1 MFKNNMS
8 STSEIVGKSNHTKK
22 YISYILVLFTFVIAL
37 WLSSQ
42 NEGPS
47 KFPKEVTD
55 QFTFTAW
62 VNDGEDY
69 LKKNYRWIT
78 KIIANYIKEG
88 YYILEDFLL
97 DSPWLLVAALLV
109 LPCLTA
115 GGLRLGLYSMF
126 VVYFWGAVGM
136 WDESLQTL
144 ALMGLSVSLCVFF
157 GVIIGVFCSQSD
169 RFQNFMKP
177 ILDTMQVMP
186 AFVYLFPAVFFF
198 GIGGAPAILA
208 TMIYAMPPIIRLTN
222 TGIRQVPAE
231 TIESAT
237 SFGSSKLQLLFK
249 VKIPLSLP
257 SIMMGINQVIMM
269 ALALVVLACFIGAE
283 GIGGQVWLAIRNLDV
298 GWAMEGGLCILFM
311 AIMFDRFS
319 IAFSKD
325 PETLPQN
332 VQKFHLLPQGWERYQ
347 IARVVEKPL
356 SILSYILNLI
366 CTKVTNSI
374 AYVSIIIV
382 SLFNK
387 TSARDIGE
395 FITKKY
401 YLIPSLIL
409 LFLISLIDSTFYEF
423 GSFPKEWKLSLRQ
436 PIANTVDSLTVN
448 PGFIA
453 FTKGLRAFVYLNL
466 LRPLDIFLT
475 HIPWWYTM
483 GIFVAIGYFTVG
495 LRFAFIT
502 FLLLLFIGAC
512 GIWSQS
518 MITLSSVL
526 VSVALCFA
534 IGVPLGI
541 IASYNERFRNVQ
553 NVVLDAMQ
561 TLPYFCYLIPVLMF
575 FGGGIVS
582 AVLATVIYSIPPIIR
597 LTSLGLT
604 QVSGSFSEVSRSFG
618 GTLIQTL
625 RKIKFPLAV
634 PSLVI
639 GFNQTV
645 IMAFAM
651 QIVTPLIGGKGL
663 GLEVFNGLA
672 RSDTGRGLAAGIGI
686 VLLAIIIDRISLAW
700 TRKQRIALGLDKN

>member
-1 MFKNNMS
+1 MTELTETANKTNYTKNIITYS
-8 STSEIVGKSNHTKK
+8 I
-22 YISYILVLFTFVIAL
+22 VLFLFITAL
-37 WLSSQ
+37 WLSMQ
-42 NEGPS
+42 NENPS
-47 KFPKEVTD
+47 KFPKVVTD
-55 QFTFTAW
+55 EFTFTAW

-69 LKKNYRWIT
+69 LKKNYRWFT
-78 KIIANYIKEG
+78 KIIAGYIKVG
-88 YYILEDFLL
+88 YYFLEDFFL
-97 DSPWLLVAALLV
+97 DSPWILITALLF
-109 LPCLTA
+109 LPCLIA
-115 GGLRLGLYSMF
+115 GGLRLGLYSLF

-136 WDESLQTL
+136 WNESLQTV
-144 ALMGLSVSLCVFF
+144 ALMGLSVLLCVFF
-157 GVIIGVFCSQSD
+157 GTILGVLCSQSD
-169 RFQNFMKP
+169 RFENFMKP
-177 ILDTMQVMP
+177 VLDTMQVMP
-186 AFVYLFPAVFFF
+186 AFVYLFPALFFF

-222 TGIRQVPAE
+222 TGIRQVSKE
-231 TIESAT
+231 TVESAT
-237 SFGSSKLQLLFK
+237 SFGSSNLQLLFK
-249 VKIPLSLP
+249 IKIPMSLP

-319 IAFSKD
+319 MSFSKPDD
-325 PETLPQN
+325 PLPLD
-332 VQKFHLLPQGWERYQ
+332 VQKFYLLPQSWEKYK
-347 IARVVEKPL
+347 IARIFEKPL
-356 SILSYILNLI
+356 SFANYIIDFVCVKLTNVTAYISELI
-366 CTKVTNSI
+366 I
-374 AYVSIIIV
+374 
-382 SLFNK
+382 SLFSKN
-387 TSARDIGE
+387 TANDIGE
-395 FITKKY
+395 FIAKRY
-401 YLIPSLIL
+401 YVIPSLIV
-409 LFLISLIDSTFYEF
+409 LFLISFIDSNIYEIGTFPE
-423 GSFPKEWKLSLRQ
+423 EWRLSIRQ
-436 PIANTVDSLTVN
+436 PIANGVKALTVH
-448 PGFIA
+448 PGFIG

-466 LRPLDIFLT
+466 LHPLDVFLT
-475 HIPWWYTM
+475 HIPWWFTM
-483 GIFVAIGYFTVG
+483 SIFVAIGYFTVG

-502 FLLLLFIGAC
+502 ALLLLFIGAC
-512 GIWSQS
+512 GIWTQS

-526 VSVALCFA
+526 VSVFLCFA
-534 IGVPLGI
+534 LGVPLGI
-541 IASYNERFRNVQ
+541 IASYNERFRNIQ

-604 QVSGSFSEVSRSFG
+604 QVSGTYSEVSRSFG
-618 GTLIQTL
+618 GTLLQTL
-625 RKIKFPLAV
+625 SKVKFPLAV

-700 TRKQRIALGLDKN
+700 TKKQRIALGLAKN

>member
-1 MFKNNMS
+1 MS
-8 STSEIVGKSNHTKK
+8 SEQTVIVDKSGNSKSVIT
-22 YISYILVLFTFVIAL
+22 YVAIILVFLVALF
-37 WLSSQ
+37 LSSQ
-42 NEGPS
+42 SEGPS
-47 KFPKEVTD
+47 KLPKVVTD
-55 QFTFTAW
+55 EFTFTAW

-69 LKKNYRWIT
+69 LKKNYRWMT
-78 KIIANYIKEG
+78 KIIAGYIKSG
-88 YYILEDFLL
+88 YYFLEDFLI
-97 DSPWLLVAALLV
+97 DSPWLLVASIIF
-109 LPCLTA
+109 LPCLIA
-115 GGLRLGLYSMF
+115 GGLRLGLYSLF
-126 VVYFWGAVGM
+126 VIYFWGAVGM
-136 WDESLQTL
+136 WNESLQTV
-144 ALMGLSVSLCVFF
+144 ALMGLSVLLCVFF
-157 GVIIGVFCSQSD
+157 GVILGVLCSQSD
-169 RFQNFMKP
+169 RFDGFMKP

-186 AFVYLFPAVFFF
+186 AFVYLFPALFFF

-208 TMIYAMPPIIRLTN
+208 TMIYAMPPVIRLTN
-222 TGIRQVPAE
+222 SGIRQVSKD

-249 VKIPLSLP
+249 IKIPLSLP

-319 IAFSKD
+319 MSLTKQKD
-325 PETLPQN
+325 ILPSDVQPFYLLPQN
-332 VQKFHLLPQGWERYQ
+332 WEKFQV
-347 IARVVEKPL
+347 ARLIEKP
-356 SILSYILNLI
+356 ILYLHFAINLI
-366 CTKVTNSI
+366 CKSVTNFIATFVKYIFSI
-374 AYVSIIIV
+374 FNKENAEDLREFLSRRYYVIPSFIVFIII
-382 SLFNK
+382 SLVD
-387 TSARDIGE
+387 S
-395 FITKKY
+395 
-401 YLIPSLIL
+401 YLISIG
-409 LFLISLIDSTFYEF
+409 TFPE
-423 GSFPKEWKLSLRQ
+423 EWKLSIRQ
-436 PIANTVDSLTVN
+436 PIADGVKSLTIN

-466 LRPLDIFLT
+466 LRPLDTFLT

-483 GIFVAIGYFTVG
+483 SVFVAIGYFTVG
-495 LRFAFIT
+495 LRFAIIT
-502 FLLLLFIGAC
+502 ALLLLFIGAC
-512 GIWSQS
+512 GIWPQS

-526 VSVALCFA
+526 VSVVLCFA

-541 IASYNERFRNVQ
+541 IASYNQRFKEVL

-597 LTSLGLT
+597 LTALGLT
-604 QVSGSFSEVSRSFG
+604 QVSGTYSEVSRSFG
-618 GTLIQTL
+618 GTLLQTL
-625 RKIKFPLAV
+625 QKIKFPLAV

-645 IMAFAM
+645 VMAFAM

-686 VLLAIIIDRISLAW
+686 VLLAIIIDRITLAW
-700 TRKQRIALGLDKN
+700 TKKQRQALGLEAN

>member
-1 MFKNNMS
+1 MS
-8 STSEIVGKSNHTKK
+8 SEVTIIEEKSSNSKNIIT
-22 YISYILVLFTFVIAL
+22 YSAILITFLIAL
-37 WLSSQ
+37 WLSFQS
-42 NEGPS
+42 EGPS
-47 KFPKEVTD
+47 KMPKVVTD
-55 QFTFTAW
+55 EFTFTAW

-69 LKKNYRWIT
+69 LKKNYRWFT
-78 KIIANYIKEG
+78 KIIAGYIKNG
-88 YYILEDFLL
+88 YYFLEDFLI
-97 DSPWLLVAALLV
+97 DSPWLLVAAIIF
-109 LPCLTA
+109 LPCLIA
-115 GGLRLGLYSMF
+115 GGLRLGLYSLF
-126 VVYFWGAVGM
+126 VIYFWGGTGM
-136 WDESLQTL
+136 WDESMQTL
-144 ALMGLSVSLCVFF
+144 ALMGLSVLLCVVV
-157 GVIIGVFCSQSD
+157 GVTLGVMCSQSD
-169 RFQNFMKP
+169 RFDNFMKP

-186 AFVYLFPAVFFF
+186 AFVYLFPALFFF

-222 TGIRQVPAE
+222 TGIRQVPE
-231 TIESAT
+231 QTIESAT

-249 VKIPLSLP
+249 IKIPLSLP

-311 AIMFDRFS
+311 AIMFDRFGL
-319 IAFSKD
+319 ALSKTK
-325 PETLPQN
+325 ETLPSD
-332 VQKFHLLPQGWERYQ
+332 VQKFYLLPQSWEKYT
-347 IARVVEKPL
+347 IAKIIEKPL
-356 SILSYILNLI
+356 EFLSGLVNFVCINI
-366 CTKVTNSI
+366 TKYI
-374 AYVSIIIV
+374 AYIFEFLI

-387 TSARDIGE
+387 DTAKDIGE
-395 FITKKY
+395 LLSKRY
-401 YLIPSLIL
+401 YVIPSFIIF
-409 LFLISLIDSTFYEF
+409 FLISFIDSSLFKIGTFPED
-423 GSFPKEWKLSLRQ
+423 WKLSIRQ
-436 PIANTVDSLTVN
+436 PIADGVKSLTVN

-453 FTKGLRAFVYLNL
+453 FTKGLRAFIYLNL
-466 LRPLDIFLT
+466 LRPLDTFLT
-475 HIPWWYTM
+475 HIPWWYTT

-495 LRFAFIT
+495 LRFAFVT
-502 FLLLLFIGAC
+502 LLLLLFIGAN
-512 GIWSQS
+512 GIWPQA

-526 VSVALCFA
+526 VSVILCFA

-575 FGGGIVS
+575 FGGGTVS

-604 QVSGSFSEVSRSFG
+604 QVSGTYSEVSRSFG
-618 GTLIQTL
+618 GTLLQTL
-625 RKIKFPLAV
+625 NKVKFPLAV
-634 PSLVI
+634 PSLVV

-672 RSDTGRGLAAGIGI
+672 RSDTGRGLAAGVGI

-700 TRKQRIALGLDKN
+700 TKKQRIALGLIKN

>member
-1 MFKNNMS
+1 MA
-8 STSEIVGKSNHTKK
+8 TRTDLIDKSNQSKNIIT
-22 YISYILVLFTFVIAL
+22 YVIIGVVFLVAL
-37 WLSSQ
+37 WLSTQS
-42 NEGPS
+42 EGPS

-55 QFTFTAW
+55 KFTFTAW

-69 LKKNYRWIT
+69 LKKNYRWVT
-78 KIIANYIKEG
+78 KIIASYIKET
-88 YYILEDFLL
+88 YYFLEDFLL
-97 DSPWLLVAALLV
+97 ESPWILIAAIIV
-109 LPCLTA
+109 IPCIIA
-115 GGLRLGLYSMF
+115 GGLRLGIYSSF
-126 VVYFWGAVGM
+126 VVYFWGATGM
-136 WDESLQTL
+136 WEPSLQTV
-144 ALMGLSVSLCVFF
+144 ALMGLSVLLCVFF
-157 GVIIGVFCSQSD
+157 GFILGVLCSQSN
-169 RFQNFMKP
+169 RFENFMKP
-177 ILDTMQVMP
+177 VLDTMQVMP
-186 AFVYLFPAVFFF
+186 AFVYLFPALFFF

-222 TGIRQVPAE
+222 TGIRQVPAQ

-249 VKIPLSLP
+249 IKIPLSLP

-283 GIGGQVWLAIRNLDV
+283 GIGGQVWQAIRRLDV

-319 IAFSKD
+319 LAFSKD
-325 PETLPQN
+325 VERLPSD
-332 VQKFHLLPQGWERYQ
+332 VQRFYLLPQSWEKYQ
-347 IARVVEKPL
+347 IAKILEMPL
-356 SILSYILNLI
+356 SFGNKILKII
-366 CTKVTNSI
+366 CQIVTSAI
-374 AYVSIIIV
+374 ATVFRLLVSI
-382 SLFNK
+382 FNK
-387 TSARDIGE
+387 STAENIGE
-395 FITKKY
+395 FISKRY
-401 YLIPSLIL
+401 YVIPYFLV
-409 LFLISLIDSTFYEF
+409 LFLIAFIDHYFLEIGT
-423 GSFPKEWKLSLRQ
+423 FPKEWKLSIRQ
-436 PIANTVDSLTVN
+436 PITNAVESLTVN
-448 PGFIA
+448 PGFISFA
-453 FTKGLRAFVYLNL
+453 KGLRAFVYLNL
-466 LRPLDIFLT
+466 LRPLDVFLT
-475 HIPWWYTM
+475 QIPWWYTLAV
-483 GIFVAIGYFTVG
+483 FSALGYVTVG
-495 LRFAFIT
+495 IRFAIIT
-502 FLLLLFIGAC
+502 AVLLLFIGAC
-512 GIWSQS
+512 GIWTQS

-526 VSVALCFA
+526 VSVVLCFV

-541 IASYNERFRNVQ
+541 IASYNERFRNIQ

-575 FGGGIVS
+575 FGGGTVS

-604 QVSGSFSEVSRSFG
+604 QVSGTYSEVSRSFG

-625 RKIKFPLAV
+625 NKVKFPLAI

-686 VLLAIIIDRISLAW
+686 VLLAIIIDRITLAW
-700 TRKQRIALGLDKN
+700 TKKQREALGLIS

>member
-1 MFKNNMS
+1 MS
-8 STSEIVGKSNHTKK
+8 SEQTVVINKSNSTK
-22 YISYILVLFTFVIAL
+22 SILTYTLILLVFIIAL
-37 WLSSQ
+37 FLSNQS
-42 NEGPS
+42 EGPS
-47 KFPKEVTD
+47 KLPKVVTD
-55 QFTFTAW
+55 EFTFTAW

-78 KIIANYIKEG
+78 KIIAGYIKSG
-88 YYILEDFLL
+88 YYFLEDFLI
-97 DSPWLLVAALLV
+97 DSPWLLIASIIF
-109 LPCLTA
+109 LPCLIA
-115 GGLRLGLYSMF
+115 GGLRLGLYSLF
-126 VVYFWGAVGM
+126 VIYFWGAVGM
-136 WDESLQTL
+136 WDESLQTV
-144 ALMGLSVSLCVFF
+144 ALMGLSVLLCVFF
-157 GVIIGVFCSQSD
+157 GVILGVLCSQSD
-169 RFQNFMKP
+169 RFDGFMKP

-186 AFVYLFPAVFFF
+186 AFVYLFPALFFF

-208 TMIYAMPPIIRLTN
+208 TMIYAMPPVIRLTN
-222 TGIRQVPAE
+222 SGIRQVSKD

-249 VKIPLSLP
+249 IKIPLSLP

-319 IAFSKD
+319 MSLTKQKD
-325 PETLPQN
+325 TLPSD
-332 VQKFHLLPQGWERYQ
+332 VQEFYLLPQSWEKFQ
-347 IARVVEKPL
+347 VARFIEKPL
-356 SILSYILNLI
+356 LYLHFVVNLV
-366 CTKVTNSI
+366 CTKITNFI
-374 AYVSIIIV
+374 AIV
-382 SLFNK
+382 FRNIFLFFNK
-387 TSARDIGE
+387 DFAEDLRD
-395 FITKKY
+395 FLSKRY
-401 YLIPSLIL
+401 YIIPSFIVFLI
-409 LFLISLIDSTFYEF
+409 ISLIDSYLISIGTFPE
-423 GSFPKEWKLSLRQ
+423 EWKLSIRQ
-436 PIANTVDSLTVN
+436 PIADGVKSLTVN

-466 LRPLDIFLT
+466 LRPLDTFLT

-483 GIFVAIGYFTVG
+483 SVFVAIGYFTVG
-495 LRFAFIT
+495 LRFAVIT
-502 FLLLLFIGAC
+502 ALLLLFIGAC
-512 GIWSQS
+512 GIWPQS

-526 VSVALCFA
+526 VSVVLCFA

-541 IASYNERFRNVQ
+541 IASYNQRFKEVL

-582 AVLATVIYSIPPIIR
+582 AVLATVIYAIPPIIR
-597 LTSLGLT
+597 LTALGLT
-604 QVSGSFSEVSRSFG
+604 QVSGTYSEVSRSFG
-618 GTLIQTL
+618 GTLFQTL
-625 RKIKFPLAV
+625 KKIKFPLAV

-645 IMAFAM
+645 VMAFAM

-686 VLLAIIIDRISLAW
+686 VLLAIIIDRITLAW
-700 TRKQRIALGLDKN
+700 TKKQRQALGLDAN

>member
-1 MFKNNMS
+1 MANINETVNKTNYKKNIITYS
-8 STSEIVGKSNHTKK
+8 IV
-22 YISYILVLFTFVIAL
+22 FFVFVTAL
-37 WLSSQ
+37 WLSMQ
-42 NEGPS
+42 NENPS
-47 KFPKEVTD
+47 KFPKVVTD
-55 QFTFTAW
+55 EFTFTAW

-69 LKKNYRWIT
+69 LKKNYRWFT
-78 KIIANYIKEG
+78 KIIAGYIKQG
-88 YYILEDFLL
+88 YYFLEDFFI
-97 DSPWLLVAALLV
+97 DSPWLLITALLF
-109 LPCLTA
+109 LPCLIA
-115 GGLRLGLYSMF
+115 GGLRLGLYSLF

-136 WDESLQTL
+136 WNESLQTV
-144 ALMGLSVSLCVFF
+144 ALMGLSVLLCVFV
-157 GVIIGVFCSQSD
+157 GTILGILCSQSD
-169 RFQNFMKP
+169 RFESFMKP
-177 ILDTMQVMP
+177 VLDTMQVMP
-186 AFVYLFPAVFFF
+186 AFVYLFPALFFF

-222 TGIRQVPAE
+222 TGIRQVSKE
-231 TIESAT
+231 TVESAT

-249 VKIPLSLP
+249 IKLPMSLP

-319 IAFSKD
+319 MSFSKSVD
-325 PETLPQN
+325 PLPLD
-332 VQKFHLLPQGWERYQ
+332 VQKFYLLPQKWEKYQ
-347 IARVVEKPL
+347 VARIFEKPL
-356 SILSYILNLI
+356 SFASYIIDFI
-366 CTKVTNSI
+366 CIKITNAVS
-374 AYVSIIIV
+374 YVSELIISI
-382 SLFNK
+382 FNK
-387 TSARDIGE
+387 STANDIGE
-395 FITKKY
+395 FITKRY
-401 YLIPSLIL
+401 YVIPSLIV
-409 LFLISLIDSTFYEF
+409 LFLISFVDSNIYEF
-423 GSFPKEWKLSLRQ
+423 GTFPEEWKLSIRQ
-436 PIANTVDSLTVN
+436 PIANGVKALTVH
-448 PGFIA
+448 PGFIG

-466 LRPLDIFLT
+466 LHPLDVFLT
-475 HIPWWYTM
+475 HIPWWFTM
-483 GIFVAIGYFTVG
+483 SIFVAIGYFTVG

-502 FLLLLFIGAC
+502 ALLLLFIGAC
-512 GIWSQS
+512 GIWTQS

-526 VSVALCFA
+526 VSVFLCFA
-534 IGVPLGI
+534 LGVPLGI
-541 IASYNERFRNVQ
+541 IASYNERFRNIQ
-553 NVVLDAMQ
+553 NIVLDAMQ

-582 AVLATVIYSIPPIIR
+582 AVLATVIYAIPPIIR

-604 QVSGSFSEVSRSFG
+604 QVSGTYSEVSRSFG
-618 GTLIQTL
+618 GTLLQTL
-625 RKIKFPLAV
+625 SKVKFPLAV

-700 TRKQRIALGLDKN
+700 TKKQRIALGLIKN

>member
-1 MFKNNMS
+1 MS
-8 STSEIVGKSNHTKK
+8 SEQTVIVDKSGNSKSVIT
-22 YISYILVLFTFVIAL
+22 YVAIILVFLVALF
-37 WLSSQ
+37 LSSQ
-42 NEGPS
+42 SEGPS
-47 KFPKEVTD
+47 KLPKVVTD
-55 QFTFTAW
+55 EFTFTAW

-69 LKKNYRWIT
+69 LKKNYRWMT
-78 KIIANYIKEG
+78 KIIAGYIKYG
-88 YYILEDFLL
+88 YYFLEDFLI
-97 DSPWLLVAALLV
+97 DSPWLLVASIIF
-109 LPCLTA
+109 LPCLIA
-115 GGLRLGLYSMF
+115 GGLRLGLYSLF
-126 VVYFWGAVGM
+126 VIYFWGAVGM
-136 WDESLQTL
+136 WDESLQTV
-144 ALMGLSVSLCVFF
+144 ALMGLSVLLCVFF
-157 GVIIGVFCSQSD
+157 GVILGVLCSQSD
-169 RFQNFMKP
+169 RFDGFMKP

-186 AFVYLFPAVFFF
+186 AFVYLFPALFFF

-208 TMIYAMPPIIRLTN
+208 TMIYAMPPVIRLTN
-222 TGIRQVPAE
+222 SGIRQVSKD

-249 VKIPLSLP
+249 IKIPLSLP

-319 IAFSKD
+319 MSLTKQKD
-325 PETLPQN
+325 ILPSD
-332 VQKFHLLPQGWERYQ
+332 VQPFYLLPQSWEKFQ
-347 IARVVEKPL
+347 VARLIEKP
-356 SILSYILNLI
+356 ILYLHFATNLI
-366 CTKVTNSI
+366 CKSVTNLIATFVKYIFSI
-374 AYVSIIIV
+374 FNKENAEDLREFLSRRYYVIPSFIVFIII
-382 SLFNK
+382 SLVD
-387 TSARDIGE
+387 S
-395 FITKKY
+395 
-401 YLIPSLIL
+401 YLISIG
-409 LFLISLIDSTFYEF
+409 TFPE
-423 GSFPKEWKLSLRQ
+423 EWKLSIRQ
-436 PIANTVDSLTVN
+436 PIADGVKSLTIN

-466 LRPLDIFLT
+466 LRPLDTFLT

-483 GIFVAIGYFTVG
+483 SVFVAIGYFTVG
-495 LRFAFIT
+495 LRFAIIT
-502 FLLLLFIGAC
+502 ALLLLFIGAC
-512 GIWSQS
+512 GIWPQS

-526 VSVALCFA
+526 VSVVLCFA

-541 IASYNERFRNVQ
+541 IASYNQRFKEVL

-597 LTSLGLT
+597 LTALGLT
-604 QVSGSFSEVSRSFG
+604 QVSGTYSEVSRSFG
-618 GTLIQTL
+618 GTLLQTL
-625 RKIKFPLAV
+625 QKIKFPLAV

-645 IMAFAM
+645 VMAFAM

-686 VLLAIIIDRISLAW
+686 VLLAIIIDRITLAW
-700 TRKQRIALGLDKN
+700 TKKQRQALGLEAN

>member
-1 MFKNNMS
+1 MAS
-8 STSEIVGKSNHTKK
+8 RSELISKSNQSKNLIT
-22 YISYILVLFTFVIAL
+22 YIIIAVVFLVAL
-37 WLSSQ
+37 WLSTQSD
-42 NEGPS
+42 GPS

-55 QFTFTAW
+55 KFTFTAW

-78 KIIANYIKEG
+78 KIIANYIKNG
-88 YYILEDFLL
+88 YYFIEDFLI
-97 DSPWLLVAALLV
+97 DSPWILVASMIV
-109 LPCLTA
+109 LPCLIA
-115 GGLRLGLYSMF
+115 GGLRLGLYSCF
-126 VVYFWGAVGM
+126 VIYFWGAVGM
-136 WDESLQTL
+136 WNESLQTVG
-144 ALMGLSVSLCVFF
+144 LMGLSVLLCVFF
-157 GVIIGVFCSQSD
+157 GIILGILCSQSD
-169 RFQNFMKP
+169 RFEKFMKP

-186 AFVYLFPAVFFF
+186 AFVYLFPALFFF

-222 TGIRQVPAE
+222 TGIRQVSE
-231 TIESAT
+231 QTIESAT
-237 SFGSSKLQLLFK
+237 SFGSSKLQLLLK
-249 VKIPLSLP
+249 IKIPLSLP

-319 IAFSKD
+319 MSFSKQ
-325 PETLPQN
+325 EATLPSD
-332 VQKFHLLPQGWERYQ
+332 VQKFYLLPQSWEKYQ
-347 IARVVEKPL
+347 IARLLEKPL
-356 SILSYILNLI
+356 SIIH
-366 CTKVTNSI
+366 
-374 AYVSIIIV
+374 SIIQYVCIKTTNFV
-382 SLFNK
+382 AYIFN
-387 TSARDIGE
+387 
-395 FITKKY
+395 
-401 YLIPSLIL
+401 
-409 LFLISLIDSTFYEF
+409 FLISFINKSTANDIAEIISRRFYIIPSFIVFFIISIIDTNIFQF
-423 GSFPKEWKLSLRQ
+423 GSFPEEWKLSIRQ
-436 PIANTVDSLTVN
+436 PIADGVKALTVH
-448 PGFIA
+448 PGFIS
-453 FTKGLRAFVYLNL
+453 FTKGLRGFVYLNL
-466 LRPLDIFLT
+466 LHPLDIFLT

-483 GIFVAIGYFTVG
+483 AVFIAISYFTVG
-495 LRFAFIT
+495 LRFALIT
-502 FLLLLFIGAC
+502 AVLLVFIGAC
-512 GIWSQS
+512 GIWPQS

-526 VSVALCFA
+526 VSVVLCFA

-541 IASYNERFRNVQ
+541 IASYNERYRNIQ

-597 LTSLGLT
+597 LTALGLT
-604 QVSGSFSEVSRSFG
+604 QVSGTYSEVSRSFG

-625 RKIKFPLAV
+625 NKVKFPLAV
-634 PSLVI
+634 PSLVV

-700 TRKQRIALGLDKN
+700 TKKQREALGL

>member
-1 MFKNNMS
+1 MAS
-8 STSEIVGKSNHTKK
+8 RSELINKSNQSKNLLT
-22 YISYILVLFTFVIAL
+22 YIIIAVVFLVAL
-37 WLSSQ
+37 WLSTQSD
-42 NEGPS
+42 GPS

-55 QFTFTAW
+55 KFTFTAW

-78 KIIANYIKEG
+78 KIIANYIKNG
-88 YYILEDFLL
+88 YYFIEDFLI
-97 DSPWLLVAALLV
+97 DSPWILVASMIV
-109 LPCLTA
+109 LPCLIA
-115 GGLRLGLYSMF
+115 GGLRLGLYSCF
-126 VVYFWGAVGM
+126 VIYFWGAVGM
-136 WDESLQTL
+136 WNESLQTVG
-144 ALMGLSVSLCVFF
+144 LMGLSVLLCVFF
-157 GVIIGVFCSQSD
+157 GIILGILCSQSD
-169 RFQNFMKP
+169 RFEKFMKP

-186 AFVYLFPAVFFF
+186 AFVYLFPALFFF

-222 TGIRQVPAE
+222 TGIRQVSE
-231 TIESAT
+231 QTIESAT
-237 SFGSSKLQLLFK
+237 SFGSSKVQLLLK
-249 VKIPLSLP
+249 IKIPLSLP

-319 IAFSKD
+319 MSFSKQ
-325 PETLPQN
+325 EATLPSD
-332 VQKFHLLPQGWERYQ
+332 VQKFYLLPQSWEKYQ
-347 IARVVEKPL
+347 IARLLEKPL
-356 SILSYILNLI
+356 SIIH
-366 CTKVTNSI
+366 
-374 AYVSIIIV
+374 SIIQYVCIKTTNFV
-382 SLFNK
+382 AYIFN
-387 TSARDIGE
+387 
-395 FITKKY
+395 
-401 YLIPSLIL
+401 
-409 LFLISLIDSTFYEF
+409 FLISFINKSTANDIAEIISRRFYIIPSFIIFFIISIIDTNIFQF
-423 GSFPKEWKLSLRQ
+423 GSFPEEWKLSIRQ
-436 PIANTVDSLTVN
+436 PIADGVKALTVH
-448 PGFIA
+448 PGFIS
-453 FTKGLRAFVYLNL
+453 FTKGLRGFVYLNL
-466 LRPLDIFLT
+466 LHPLDIFLT

-483 GIFVAIGYFTVG
+483 AVFIAISYFTVG
-495 LRFAFIT
+495 LRFALIT
-502 FLLLLFIGAC
+502 AVLLVFIGAC
-512 GIWSQS
+512 GIWPQS

-526 VSVALCFA
+526 VSVVLCFA

-541 IASYNERFRNVQ
+541 IASYNERYRNIQ

-597 LTSLGLT
+597 LTALGLT
-604 QVSGSFSEVSRSFG
+604 QVSGTYSEVSRSFG

-625 RKIKFPLAV
+625 NKVKFPLAV
-634 PSLVI
+634 PSLVV

-700 TRKQRIALGLDKN
+700 TKKQREALGL

>member
-1 MFKNNMS
+1 MS
-8 STSEIVGKSNHTKK
+8 SEQTVIVDKSGSSKSVIT
-22 YISYILVLFTFVIAL
+22 YVAIILVFLVALF
-37 WLSSQ
+37 LSSQ
-42 NEGPS
+42 SEGPS
-47 KFPKEVTD
+47 KLPKVVTD
-55 QFTFTAW
+55 EFTFTAW

-69 LKKNYRWIT
+69 LKKNYRWMT
-78 KIIANYIKEG
+78 KIIAGYIKSG
-88 YYILEDFLL
+88 YYFLEDFLI
-97 DSPWLLVAALLV
+97 DSPWLLVASIIF
-109 LPCLTA
+109 LPCLIA
-115 GGLRLGLYSMF
+115 GGLRLGLYSLF
-126 VVYFWGAVGM
+126 VIYFWGAVGM
-136 WDESLQTL
+136 WDESLQTV
-144 ALMGLSVSLCVFF
+144 ALMGLSVLLCVFF
-157 GVIIGVFCSQSD
+157 GVILGVLCSQSD
-169 RFQNFMKP
+169 RFDGFMKP

-186 AFVYLFPAVFFF
+186 AFVYLFPALFFF

-208 TMIYAMPPIIRLTN
+208 TMIYAMPPVIRLTN
-222 TGIRQVPAE
+222 SGIRQVSKD

-249 VKIPLSLP
+249 IKIPLSLP

-319 IAFSKD
+319 MSLTKQKD
-325 PETLPQN
+325 ILPSD
-332 VQKFHLLPQGWERYQ
+332 VQPFYLLPQSWEKFQ
-347 IARVVEKPL
+347 VARLIEKP
-356 SILSYILNLI
+356 ILYLHFAINLI
-366 CTKVTNSI
+366 CKSVTNLIATFVKYIFSI
-374 AYVSIIIV
+374 FNKENAEDLREFLSRRYYVIPSFIVFIII
-382 SLFNK
+382 SLVD
-387 TSARDIGE
+387 S
-395 FITKKY
+395 
-401 YLIPSLIL
+401 YLISIG
-409 LFLISLIDSTFYEF
+409 TFPE
-423 GSFPKEWKLSLRQ
+423 EWKLSIRQ
-436 PIANTVDSLTVN
+436 PIADGVKSLTIN

-466 LRPLDIFLT
+466 LRPLDTFLT

-483 GIFVAIGYFTVG
+483 SVFVAIGYFTVD
-495 LRFAFIT
+495 LRFAIIT
-502 FLLLLFIGAC
+502 ALLLLFIGAC
-512 GIWSQS
+512 GIWPQS

-526 VSVALCFA
+526 VSVVLCFA

-541 IASYNERFRNVQ
+541 IASYNQRFKEVL

-597 LTSLGLT
+597 LTALGLT
-604 QVSGSFSEVSRSFG
+604 QVSGTYSEVSRSFG
-618 GTLIQTL
+618 GTLLQTL
-625 RKIKFPLAV
+625 QKIKFPLAV

-645 IMAFAM
+645 VMAFAM

-686 VLLAIIIDRISLAW
+686 VLLAIIIDRITLAW
-700 TRKQRIALGLDKN
+700 TKKQRQALGLEAN

>member
-1 MFKNNMS
+1 MS
-8 STSEIVGKSNHTKK
+8 SELSSITGKSNYSKNIVT
-22 YISYILVLFTFVIAL
+22 YSVILITFLVAL

-42 NEGPS
+42 SEGPS
-47 KFPKEVTD
+47 KLPKVVTD
-55 QFTFTAW
+55 EFTFTAW

-69 LKKNYRWIT
+69 LKKNYRWMT
-78 KIIANYIKEG
+78 KIIAGYIKSG
-88 YYILEDFLL
+88 YYFLEDFLI
-97 DSPWLLVAALLV
+97 DSPWLLVASIIF
-109 LPCLTA
+109 LPCLIA
-115 GGLRLGLYSMF
+115 GGLRLGLYSLF
-126 VVYFWGAVGM
+126 VIYFWGAVGM
-136 WDESLQTL
+136 WDESLQTV
-144 ALMGLSVSLCVFF
+144 ALMGLSVLLCVFF
-157 GVIIGVFCSQSD
+157 GVILGVLCSQSD
-169 RFQNFMKP
+169 RFDGFMKP

-186 AFVYLFPAVFFF
+186 AFVYLFPALFFF

-208 TMIYAMPPIIRLTN
+208 TMIYAMPPVIRLTN
-222 TGIRQVPAE
+222 SGIRQVSKD

-249 VKIPLSLP
+249 IKIPLSLP

-319 IAFSKD
+319 MSLTKQKD
-325 PETLPQN
+325 ILPSDVQPFYLLPQN
-332 VQKFHLLPQGWERYQ
+332 WEKFQV
-347 IARVVEKPL
+347 ARLIEKP
-356 SILSYILNLI
+356 ILYLHFAINLI
-366 CTKVTNSI
+366 CKSVTNLIATFVKYIFSI
-374 AYVSIIIV
+374 FNKENAEDLREFLSRRYYVIPSFIVFIII
-382 SLFNK
+382 SLVD
-387 TSARDIGE
+387 S
-395 FITKKY
+395 
-401 YLIPSLIL
+401 YLISIG
-409 LFLISLIDSTFYEF
+409 TFPE
-423 GSFPKEWKLSLRQ
+423 EWKLSIRQ
-436 PIANTVDSLTVN
+436 PIADGVKSLTIN

-466 LRPLDIFLT
+466 LRPLDTFLT

-483 GIFVAIGYFTVG
+483 SVFVAIGYFTVG
-495 LRFAFIT
+495 LRFAIIT
-502 FLLLLFIGAC
+502 ALLLLFIGAC
-512 GIWSQS
+512 GIWPQS

-526 VSVALCFA
+526 VSVVLCFA

-541 IASYNERFRNVQ
+541 IASYNQRFKEVL

-597 LTSLGLT
+597 LTALGLT
-604 QVSGSFSEVSRSFG
+604 QVSGTYSEVSRSFG
-618 GTLIQTL
+618 GTLLQTL
-625 RKIKFPLAV
+625 QKIKFPLAV

-645 IMAFAM
+645 VMAFAM

-686 VLLAIIIDRISLAW
+686 VLLAIIIDRITLAW
-700 TRKQRIALGLDKN
+700 TKKQRQALGLEAN

>member
-1 MFKNNMS
+1 MS
-8 STSEIVGKSNHTKK
+8 SEQTVIVDKSGSSKSVLT
-22 YISYILVLFTFVIAL
+22 YVAILLVFLVALF
-37 WLSSQ
+37 LSSQ
-42 NEGPS
+42 SEGPS
-47 KFPKEVTD
+47 KLPKVVTD
-55 QFTFTAW
+55 EFTFTAW

-78 KIIANYIKEG
+78 KIIAGYIKSG
-88 YYILEDFLL
+88 YYFLEDFLI
-97 DSPWLLVAALLV
+97 DSPWLLVASIIF
-109 LPCLTA
+109 LPCLIA
-115 GGLRLGLYSMF
+115 GGLRLGLYSLF
-126 VVYFWGAVGM
+126 VIYFWGAVGM
-136 WDESLQTL
+136 WDESLQTV
-144 ALMGLSVSLCVFF
+144 ALMGLSVLLCVFF
-157 GVIIGVFCSQSD
+157 GVILGVLCSQSD
-169 RFQNFMKP
+169 RFDGFMKP

-186 AFVYLFPAVFFF
+186 AFVYLFPALFFF

-208 TMIYAMPPIIRLTN
+208 TMIYAMPPVIRLTN
-222 TGIRQVPAE
+222 SGIRQVSKD

-249 VKIPLSLP
+249 IKIPLSLP

-319 IAFSKD
+319 MSLTKQKD
-325 PETLPQN
+325 ILPSD
-332 VQKFHLLPQGWERYQ
+332 VQPFYLLPQSWEKFQ
-347 IARVVEKPL
+347 VARLIEKP
-356 SILSYILNLI
+356 ILYLHFAINLI
-366 CTKVTNSI
+366 CKSVTNLIATFVKYIFSI
-374 AYVSIIIV
+374 FNKENAEDLREFLSRRYYVIPSFIVFIII
-382 SLFNK
+382 SLVD
-387 TSARDIGE
+387 S
-395 FITKKY
+395 
-401 YLIPSLIL
+401 YLISIG
-409 LFLISLIDSTFYEF
+409 TFPE
-423 GSFPKEWKLSLRQ
+423 EWKLSIRQ
-436 PIANTVDSLTVN
+436 PIADGVKSLTIN

-466 LRPLDIFLT
+466 LRPLDTFLT

-483 GIFVAIGYFTVG
+483 SVFVAIGYFTVG
-495 LRFAFIT
+495 LRFAIIT
-502 FLLLLFIGAC
+502 ALLLLFIGAC
-512 GIWSQS
+512 GIWPQS

-526 VSVALCFA
+526 VSVVLCFA

-541 IASYNERFRNVQ
+541 IASYNQRFKEVL

-597 LTSLGLT
+597 LTALGLT
-604 QVSGSFSEVSRSFG
+604 QVSGTYSEVSRSFG
-618 GTLIQTL
+618 GTLLQTL
-625 RKIKFPLAV
+625 QKIKFPLAV

-645 IMAFAM
+645 VMAFAM

-686 VLLAIIIDRISLAW
+686 VLLAIIIDRITLAW
-700 TRKQRIALGLDKN
+700 TKKQRQALGLEAN

>member
-1 MFKNNMS
+1 MS
-8 STSEIVGKSNHTKK
+8 SEQTVIVDKSGNSKSVIT
-22 YISYILVLFTFVIAL
+22 YVAIILVFLVALF
-37 WLSSQ
+37 LSSQ
-42 NEGPS
+42 SEGPS
-47 KFPKEVTD
+47 KLPKVVTD
-55 QFTFTAW
+55 EFTFTAW

-69 LKKNYRWIT
+69 LKKNYRWMT
-78 KIIANYIKEG
+78 KIIAGYIKSG
-88 YYILEDFLL
+88 YYFLEDFLI
-97 DSPWLLVAALLV
+97 DSPWLLVASIIF
-109 LPCLTA
+109 LPCLIA
-115 GGLRLGLYSMF
+115 GGLRLGLYSLF
-126 VVYFWGAVGM
+126 VIYFWGAVGM
-136 WDESLQTL
+136 WDESLQTV
-144 ALMGLSVSLCVFF
+144 ALMGLSVLLCVFF
-157 GVIIGVFCSQSD
+157 GVILGVLCSQSD
-169 RFQNFMKP
+169 RFDGFMKP

-186 AFVYLFPAVFFF
+186 AFVYLFPALFFF

-208 TMIYAMPPIIRLTN
+208 TMIYAMPPVIRLTN
-222 TGIRQVPAE
+222 SGIRQVSKD

-249 VKIPLSLP
+249 IKIPLSLP

-319 IAFSKD
+319 MSLTKQKD
-325 PETLPQN
+325 ILPSDVQPFYLLPQN
-332 VQKFHLLPQGWERYQ
+332 WEKFQV
-347 IARVVEKPL
+347 ARLIEKP
-356 SILSYILNLI
+356 ILYLHFAINLI
-366 CTKVTNSI
+366 CKSVTNLIATFIKYIFSI
-374 AYVSIIIV
+374 FNKENAEDLREFLSRRYYVIPSFIVFIII
-382 SLFNK
+382 SLVD
-387 TSARDIGE
+387 S
-395 FITKKY
+395 
-401 YLIPSLIL
+401 YLISIG
-409 LFLISLIDSTFYEF
+409 TFPE
-423 GSFPKEWKLSLRQ
+423 EWKLSIRQ
-436 PIANTVDSLTVN
+436 PIADGVKSLTIN

-466 LRPLDIFLT
+466 LRPLDTFLT

-483 GIFVAIGYFTVG
+483 SVFVAIGYFTVG
-495 LRFAFIT
+495 LRFAIIT
-502 FLLLLFIGAC
+502 ALLLLFIGAC
-512 GIWSQS
+512 GIWPQS

-526 VSVALCFA
+526 VSVVLCFA

-541 IASYNERFRNVQ
+541 IASYNQRFKEVL

-597 LTSLGLT
+597 LTALGLT
-604 QVSGSFSEVSRSFG
+604 QVSGTYSEVSRSFG
-618 GTLIQTL
+618 GTLLQTL
-625 RKIKFPLAV
+625 QKIKFPLAV

-645 IMAFAM
+645 VMAFAM

-686 VLLAIIIDRISLAW
+686 VLLAIIIDRITLAW
-700 TRKQRIALGLDKN
+700 TKKQRQALGLEAN

>member
-1 MFKNNMS
+1 M
-8 STSEIVGKSNHTKK
+8 
-22 YISYILVLFTFVIAL
+22 
-37 WLSSQ
+37 
-42 NEGPS
+42 
-47 KFPKEVTD
+47 
-55 QFTFTAW
+55 
-62 VNDGEDY
+62 
-69 LKKNYRWIT
+69 T
-78 KIIANYIKEG
+78 KIIAGYIKSG
-88 YYILEDFLL
+88 YYFLEDFLI
-97 DSPWLLVAALLV
+97 DSPWLLVASIIF
-109 LPCLTA
+109 LPCLIA
-115 GGLRLGLYSMF
+115 GGLRLGLYSLF
-126 VVYFWGAVGM
+126 VIYFWGAVGM
-136 WDESLQTL
+136 WDESLQTV
-144 ALMGLSVSLCVFF
+144 ALMGLSVLLCVFF
-157 GVIIGVFCSQSD
+157 GVILGVLCSQSD
-169 RFQNFMKP
+169 RFDGFMKP

-186 AFVYLFPAVFFF
+186 AFVYLFPALFFF

-208 TMIYAMPPIIRLTN
+208 TMIYAMPPVIRLTN
-222 TGIRQVPAE
+222 SGIRQVSKD

-249 VKIPLSLP
+249 IKIPLSLP

-319 IAFSKD
+319 MSLTKQKD
-325 PETLPQN
+325 ILPSD
-332 VQKFHLLPQGWERYQ
+332 VQPFYLLPQSWEKFQ
-347 IARVVEKPL
+347 VARLIEKP
-356 SILSYILNLI
+356 ILYLHFAINLI
-366 CTKVTNSI
+366 CKSVTNLIATFVKYIFSI
-374 AYVSIIIV
+374 FNKENAEDLREFLSRRYYVIPSFIVFIII
-382 SLFNK
+382 SLVD
-387 TSARDIGE
+387 S
-395 FITKKY
+395 
-401 YLIPSLIL
+401 YLISIG
-409 LFLISLIDSTFYEF
+409 TFPE
-423 GSFPKEWKLSLRQ
+423 EWKLSIRQ
-436 PIANTVDSLTVN
+436 PIADGVKSLTIN

-466 LRPLDIFLT
+466 LRPLDTFLT

-483 GIFVAIGYFTVG
+483 SVFVAIGYFTVG
-495 LRFAFIT
+495 LRFAIIT
-502 FLLLLFIGAC
+502 ALLLLFIGAC
-512 GIWSQS
+512 GIWPQS

-526 VSVALCFA
+526 VSVVLCFA

-541 IASYNERFRNVQ
+541 IASYNQRFKEVL

-597 LTSLGLT
+597 LTALGLT
-604 QVSGSFSEVSRSFG
+604 QVSGTYSEVSRSFG
-618 GTLIQTL
+618 GTLLQTL
-625 RKIKFPLAV
+625 QKIKFPLAV

-645 IMAFAM
+645 VMAFAM

-686 VLLAIIIDRISLAW
+686 VLLAIIIDRITLAW
-700 TRKQRIALGLDKN
+700 TKKQRQALGLEAN

>member
-1 MFKNNMS
+1 MSNN
-8 STSEIVGKSNHTKK
+8 TSINNKSLIDT
-22 YISYILVLFTFVIAL
+22 YLTPALIFFGIVIAL
-37 WLSSQ
+37 ILSLQ
-42 NEGPS
+42 NEEAS
-47 KFPKEVTD
+47 VFPKFISD

-62 VNDGEDY
+62 VNEGEDY
-69 LKKNYRWIT
+69 LKKHFRWFT
-78 KIIANYIKEG
+78 KIIASYIKNG
-88 YYILEDFLL
+88 YYFIEDFLI
-97 DSPWLLVAALLV
+97 DSPWILVVAIIF
-109 LPCLTA
+109 LPCFAT
-115 GGLRLGLYSMF
+115 GGLRLGIYSLFTM
-126 VVYFWGAVGM
+126 YFWGATGM
-136 WDESLQTL
+136 WDESLQTVG
-144 ALMGLSVSLCVFF
+144 LMGLSVTLCVFF
-157 GVIIGVFCSQSD
+157 GIILGTLCSQSN
-169 RFQNFMKP
+169 RFLNFMSP

-222 TGIRQVPAE
+222 SGIRQVPAE

-237 SFGSSKLQLLFK
+237 SFGSTKLQLLFK
-249 VKIPLSLP
+249 IKIPLSLP

-319 IAFSKD
+319 SAFSKT
-325 PETLPQN
+325 PEILPSN
-332 VQKFHLLPQGWERYQ
+332 VQKFYLLPQKWERYQ
-347 IARVVEKPL
+347 LARILEKPL
-356 SILSYILNLI
+356 SFLHYVINYICITITNL
-366 CTKVTNSI
+366 V
-374 AYVSIIIV
+374 AYVFRALFT
-382 SLFNK
+382 LFNK
-387 TSARDIGE
+387 QTAEDIGE
-395 FITKKY
+395 FISKRFY
-401 YLIPSLIL
+401 IIPSFII
-409 LFLISLIDSTFYEF
+409 FFIITFIDSSIHEI
-423 GSFPKEWKLSLRQ
+423 GSFPKEWKLSIRQ
-436 PIANTVDSLTVN
+436 PIANTVESLTVN

-453 FTKGLRAFVYLNL
+453 FTKGLRAFVYLKL
-466 LRPLDIFLT
+466 LHPLDVFLT

-483 GIFVAIGYFTVG
+483 GVFTLIGYFTVG
-495 LRFAFIT
+495 LRFAFT
-502 FLLLLFIGAC
+502 TALLLLFIGAC
-512 GIWSQS
+512 GIWTHS

-534 IGVPLGI
+534 VGVPLGI
-541 IASYNERFRNVQ
+541 IASYNERFRNIQ

-604 QVSGSFSEVSRSFG
+604 QVSVSYSEVSRSFG
-618 GTLIQTL
+618 GTLLQTL
-625 RKIKFPLAV
+625 GKVKFPLAV

-645 IMAFAM
+645 ILAFAM

-672 RSDTGRGLAAGIGI
+672 RSDTGRGLAAGIAI
-686 VLLAIIIDRISLAW
+686 VLLAIIIDRITLAW
-700 TRKQRIALGLDKN
+700 TKKQRIALGLIKE

>member
-1 MFKNNMS
+1 MS
-8 STSEIVGKSNHTKK
+8 SEQTVIVDKSGSSKSVIT
-22 YISYILVLFTFVIAL
+22 YVAIILVFLVALF
-37 WLSSQ
+37 LSSQ
-42 NEGPS
+42 SEGPS
-47 KFPKEVTD
+47 KLPKVVTD
-55 QFTFTAW
+55 EFTFTAW

-69 LKKNYRWIT
+69 LKKNYRWMT
-78 KIIANYIKEG
+78 KIIAGYIKSG
-88 YYILEDFLL
+88 YYFLEDFLI
-97 DSPWLLVAALLV
+97 DSPWLLVASIIF
-109 LPCLTA
+109 LPCLIA
-115 GGLRLGLYSMF
+115 GGLRLGLYSLF
-126 VVYFWGAVGM
+126 VIYFWGAVGM
-136 WDESLQTL
+136 WDESLQTV
-144 ALMGLSVSLCVFF
+144 ALMGLSVLLCVFF
-157 GVIIGVFCSQSD
+157 GVILGVLCSQSD
-169 RFQNFMKP
+169 RFDGFMKP

-186 AFVYLFPAVFFF
+186 AFVYLFPALFFF

-208 TMIYAMPPIIRLTN
+208 TMIYAMPPVIRLTN
-222 TGIRQVPAE
+222 SGIRQVSKD

-249 VKIPLSLP
+249 IKIPLSLP

-319 IAFSKD
+319 MSLTKQKD
-325 PETLPQN
+325 ILPSD
-332 VQKFHLLPQGWERYQ
+332 VQPFYLLPQSWEKFQ
-347 IARVVEKPL
+347 VARLIEKP
-356 SILSYILNLI
+356 ILYLHFAINLI
-366 CTKVTNSI
+366 CKSVTNLIVTFVKYIFSI
-374 AYVSIIIV
+374 FNKENAEDLREFLSRRYYVIPSFIVFIII
-382 SLFNK
+382 SLVD
-387 TSARDIGE
+387 S
-395 FITKKY
+395 
-401 YLIPSLIL
+401 YLISIG
-409 LFLISLIDSTFYEF
+409 TFPE
-423 GSFPKEWKLSLRQ
+423 EWKLSIRQ
-436 PIANTVDSLTVN
+436 PIADGVKSLTIN

-466 LRPLDIFLT
+466 LRPLDTFLT

-483 GIFVAIGYFTVG
+483 SVFVAIGYFTVG
-495 LRFAFIT
+495 LRFAIIT
-502 FLLLLFIGAC
+502 ALLLLFIGAC
-512 GIWSQS
+512 GIWPQS

-526 VSVALCFA
+526 VSVVLCFA

-541 IASYNERFRNVQ
+541 IASYNQRFKEVL

-597 LTSLGLT
+597 LTALGLT
-604 QVSGSFSEVSRSFG
+604 QVSGTYSEVSRSFG
-618 GTLIQTL
+618 GTLLQTL
-625 RKIKFPLAV
+625 QKIKFPLAV

-645 IMAFAM
+645 VMAFAM

-686 VLLAIIIDRISLAW
+686 VLLAIIIDRITLAW
-700 TRKQRIALGLDKN
+700 TKKQRQALGLEAN

>member
-1 MFKNNMS
+1 M
-8 STSEIVGKSNHTKK
+8 
-22 YISYILVLFTFVIAL
+22 
-37 WLSSQ
+37 Q
-42 NEGPS
+42 NENPS
-47 KFPKEVTD
+47 KFPKVVTD
-55 QFTFTAW
+55 EFTFTAW

-69 LKKNYRWIT
+69 LKKNYRWFT
-78 KIIANYIKEG
+78 KIIAGYIKQG
-88 YYILEDFLL
+88 YYFLEDFFI
-97 DSPWLLVAALLV
+97 DSPWLLITALLF
-109 LPCLTA
+109 LPCIIA
-115 GGLRLGLYSMF
+115 GGLRLGLYSLF

-136 WDESLQTL
+136 WNESLQTV
-144 ALMGLSVSLCVFF
+144 ALMGLSVLLCVFV
-157 GVIIGVFCSQSD
+157 GTILGILCSQSD
-169 RFQNFMKP
+169 RFENFMKP
-177 ILDTMQVMP
+177 VLDTMQVMP
-186 AFVYLFPAVFFF
+186 AFVYLFPALFFF

-222 TGIRQVPAE
+222 TGIRQVSKE
-231 TIESAT
+231 TVESAT

-249 VKIPLSLP
+249 IKIPMSLP

-319 IAFSKD
+319 MSFSKSVD
-325 PETLPQN
+325 PLPLDVQKFYLLPQN
-332 VQKFHLLPQGWERYQ
+332 WEKYQ
-347 IARVVEKPL
+347 VARIFEKPL
-356 SILSYILNLI
+356 SFASYIIDYICIKITNAISYVLELI
-366 CTKVTNSI
+366 I
-374 AYVSIIIV
+374 

-387 TSARDIGE
+387 STANDLGE
-395 FITKKY
+395 FIAKRY
-401 YLIPSLIL
+401 YVIPSLIV
-409 LFLISLIDSTFYEF
+409 LFLISFVDSNIYEF
-423 GSFPKEWKLSLRQ
+423 GTFPEEWKLSIRQ
-436 PIANTVDSLTVN
+436 PIANGVKALTVH
-448 PGFIA
+448 PGFIG

-466 LRPLDIFLT
+466 LHPLDVFLT
-475 HIPWWYTM
+475 HIPWWFTM
-483 GIFVAIGYFTVG
+483 SIFVTIGYFTVG

-502 FLLLLFIGAC
+502 ALLLLFIGAC
-512 GIWSQS
+512 GIWTQS

-526 VSVALCFA
+526 VSVFLCFA
-534 IGVPLGI
+534 LGVPLGI
-541 IASYNERFRNVQ
+541 IASYNERFRNIQ
-553 NVVLDAMQ
+553 NIVLDAMQ

-582 AVLATVIYSIPPIIR
+582 AVLATVIYAIPPIIR

-604 QVSGSFSEVSRSFG
+604 QVSGTYSEVSRSFG
-618 GTLIQTL
+618 GTLLQTL
-625 RKIKFPLAV
+625 SKVKFPLAV

-700 TRKQRIALGLDKN
+700 TKKQRIALGLIKN

>member
-1 MFKNNMS
+1 MS
-8 STSEIVGKSNHTKK
+8 NLTETINKTNQSKSITTYGVILLVFIVA
-22 YISYILVLFTFVIAL
+22 LVLSIQ
-37 WLSSQ
+37 S
-42 NEGPS
+42 EGPS
-47 KFPKEVTD
+47 KFPKVVTD
-55 QFTFTAW
+55 EFKFTAW
-62 VNDGEDY
+62 VNEGEDY

-78 KIIANYIKEG
+78 KIIASYIKEG
-88 YYILEDFLL
+88 YYFLEDFFLEA
-97 DSPWLLVAALLV
+97 PWLLVAALFF
-109 LPCLTA
+109 LPCLIS
-115 GGLRLGLYSMF
+115 GGLKLGLYSLF
-126 VVYFWGAVGM
+126 VVYFWGATGM
-136 WDESLQTL
+136 WDESLQTV
-144 ALMGLSVSLCVFF
+144 ALMGLSVLLCVLF
-157 GVIIGVFCSQSD
+157 GTTLGILCSQSD
-169 RFQNFMKP
+169 RFDNFMKP
-177 ILDTMQVMP
+177 VLDTMQVMP
-186 AFVYLFPAVFFF
+186 AFVYLFPALFFF

-222 TGIRQVPAE
+222 SGIRQVSKE
-231 TIESAT
+231 TVESAT
-237 SFGSSKLQLLFK
+237 SFGSSGLQLLFK
-249 VKIPLSLP
+249 IKIPMSLP

-319 IAFSKD
+319 MSFSKQVD
-325 PETLPQN
+325 PLPSDVQKFYLLPQN
-332 VQKFHLLPQGWERYQ
+332 WEKYQ
-347 IARVVEKPL
+347 IARIIEKPL
-356 SILSYILNLI
+356 SLGSSIIDFLCIKITNL
-366 CTKVTNSI
+366 I
-374 AYVSIIIV
+374 AYVSKLLI
-382 SLFNK
+382 SLFSKNN
-387 TSARDIGE
+387 AIDIGE
-395 FITKKY
+395 FISKRY
-401 YLIPSLIL
+401 YVIPSLIV
-409 LFLISLIDSTFYEF
+409 LFLISFINSSIYEIGTFP
-423 GSFPKEWKLSLRQ
+423 SDWKLSIRQ
-436 PIANTVDSLTVN
+436 PIADAVKALTVH
-448 PGFIA
+448 PGFIG

-466 LRPLDIFLT
+466 LHPLDVFLT
-475 HIPWWYTM
+475 HIPWWFTM
-483 GIFVAIGYFTVG
+483 AIFVAIGYFTVG

-502 FLLLLFIGAC
+502 ALLLLFIGAC

-526 VSVALCFA
+526 VSVFLCFA
-534 IGVPLGI
+534 LGVPLGI
-541 IASYNERFRNVQ
+541 IASYNERFRNIQ

-604 QVSGSFSEVSRSFG
+604 QVSGSYSEVSRSFG
-618 GTLIQTL
+618 GTLLQTL
-625 RKIKFPLAV
+625 NKVKFPLAV

-700 TRKQRIALGLDKN
+700 TKKQRIALGLEKN

>member
-1 MFKNNMS
+1 MANINETVNKTNYKKNIITYS
-8 STSEIVGKSNHTKK
+8 IV
-22 YISYILVLFTFVIAL
+22 FFVFVTAL
-37 WLSSQ
+37 WLSMQ
-42 NEGPS
+42 NENPS
-47 KFPKEVTD
+47 KFPKVVTD
-55 QFTFTAW
+55 EFTFTAW

-69 LKKNYRWIT
+69 LKKNYRWFT
-78 KIIANYIKEG
+78 KIIAGYIKQG
-88 YYILEDFLL
+88 YYFLEDFFI
-97 DSPWLLVAALLV
+97 DSPWLLITALLF
-109 LPCLTA
+109 LPCIIA
-115 GGLRLGLYSMF
+115 GGLRLGLYSLF

-136 WDESLQTL
+136 WNESLQTV
-144 ALMGLSVSLCVFF
+144 ALMGLSVLLCVFV
-157 GVIIGVFCSQSD
+157 GTILGILCSQSD
-169 RFQNFMKP
+169 RFENFMKP
-177 ILDTMQVMP
+177 VLDTMQVMP
-186 AFVYLFPAVFFF
+186 AFVYLFPALFFF

-222 TGIRQVPAE
+222 TGIRQVSKE
-231 TIESAT
+231 TVESAT

-249 VKIPLSLP
+249 IKIPMSLP

-319 IAFSKD
+319 MSFSKSVD
-325 PETLPQN
+325 PLPLDVQKFYLLPQN
-332 VQKFHLLPQGWERYQ
+332 WEKYQ
-347 IARVVEKPL
+347 VARIFEKPL
-356 SILSYILNLI
+356 SFASYIIDFI
-366 CTKVTNSI
+366 CIKITNAVS
-374 AYVSIIIV
+374 YVSELIISI
-382 SLFNK
+382 FNK
-387 TSARDIGE
+387 STANDIGE
-395 FITKKY
+395 FIAKRY
-401 YLIPSLIL
+401 YVIPSLIV
-409 LFLISLIDSTFYEF
+409 LFLISFVDSNIYEF
-423 GSFPKEWKLSLRQ
+423 GTFPEEWKLSIRQ
-436 PIANTVDSLTVN
+436 PIANGVKALTVH
-448 PGFIA
+448 PGFIG

-466 LRPLDIFLT
+466 LHPLDVFLT
-475 HIPWWYTM
+475 HIPWWFTM
-483 GIFVAIGYFTVG
+483 SIFVAIGYFTVG

-502 FLLLLFIGAC
+502 ALLLLFIGAC
-512 GIWSQS
+512 GIWTQS

-526 VSVALCFA
+526 VSVFLCFA
-534 IGVPLGI
+534 LGVPLGI
-541 IASYNERFRNVQ
+541 IASYNERFRNIQ
-553 NVVLDAMQ
+553 NIVLDAMQ

-582 AVLATVIYSIPPIIR
+582 AVLATVIYAIPPIIR

-604 QVSGSFSEVSRSFG
+604 QVSGTYSEVSRSFG
-618 GTLIQTL
+618 GTLLQTL
-625 RKIKFPLAV
+625 SKVKFPLAV

-700 TRKQRIALGLDKN
+700 TKKQRIALGLIKN

>member
-1 MFKNNMS
+1 MANITKTVNNINHKKNII
-8 STSEIVGKSNHTKK
+8 TYLIV
-22 YISYILVLFTFVIAL
+22 FFVFITAL
-37 WLSSQ
+37 WLSMQ
-42 NEGPS
+42 NENPS
-47 KFPKEVTD
+47 KFPKVITD
-55 QFTFTAW
+55 EFTFTAW

-69 LKKNYRWIT
+69 LKKNYRWFT
-78 KIIANYIKEG
+78 KIIASYIKEG
-88 YYILEDFLL
+88 YYFLEDFFI
-97 DSPWLLVAALLV
+97 DSPWLLITALLF
-109 LPCLTA
+109 LPCLIA
-115 GGLRLGLYSMF
+115 GGLRLGLYSLF

-136 WDESLQTL
+136 WNESLQTV
-144 ALMGLSVSLCVFF
+144 ALMGLSVLLCVFF
-157 GVIIGVFCSQSD
+157 GTILGILCSQSD
-169 RFQNFMKP
+169 RFENFMKP
-177 ILDTMQVMP
+177 VLDTMQVMP
-186 AFVYLFPAVFFF
+186 AFVYLFPALFFF

-222 TGIRQVPAE
+222 TGIRQVSKE
-231 TIESAT
+231 TVESAT

-249 VKIPLSLP
+249 IKLPMSLP

-319 IAFSKD
+319 MSFSKSKD
-325 PETLPQN
+325 PLPLDVQKFYFLPQN
-332 VQKFHLLPQGWERYQ
+332 WEKYQ
-347 IARVVEKPL
+347 IARIFEKPL
-356 SILSYILNLI
+356 SFASYII
-366 CTKVTNSI
+366 DFVCIKVTNAISYI
-374 AYVSIIIV
+374 SELII
-382 SLFNK
+382 SLFSKN
-387 TSARDIGE
+387 TANDIGE
-395 FITKKY
+395 FITKRY
-401 YLIPSLIL
+401 YVIPSLIV
-409 LFLISLIDSTFYEF
+409 LFLISFVDSNIYEIGTFPE
-423 GSFPKEWKLSLRQ
+423 EWKLSIRQ
-436 PIANTVDSLTVN
+436 PIANGVKALTVH
-448 PGFIA
+448 PGFIG

-466 LRPLDIFLT
+466 LHPLDVFLT
-475 HIPWWYTM
+475 HIPWWFTM
-483 GIFVAIGYFTVG
+483 AVFVAIGYFTVG

-502 FLLLLFIGAC
+502 ALLLLFIGAC
-512 GIWSQS
+512 GIWTQS

-526 VSVALCFA
+526 VSVFLCFS

-541 IASYNERFRNVQ
+541 IASYNERFRNIQ
-553 NVVLDAMQ
+553 NLVLDAMQ

-604 QVSGSFSEVSRSFG
+604 QVSGTYSEVSRSFG
-618 GTLIQTL
+618 GTLLQTL
-625 RKIKFPLAV
+625 SKVKFPLAV

-700 TRKQRIALGLDKN
+700 TKKQRIALGLIKN

>member
-1 MFKNNMS
+1 MS
-8 STSEIVGKSNHTKK
+8 SEQTVIVDKSSSSKSVIT
-22 YISYILVLFTFVIAL
+22 YVAILLVFLVALF
-37 WLSSQ
+37 LSSQ
-42 NEGPS
+42 SEGPS
-47 KFPKEVTD
+47 KLPKVVTD
-55 QFTFTAW
+55 EFTFTAW

-69 LKKNYRWIT
+69 LKKNYRWMT
-78 KIIANYIKEG
+78 KIIAGYIKSG
-88 YYILEDFLL
+88 YYFLEDFLI
-97 DSPWLLVAALLV
+97 DSPWLLVASIIF
-109 LPCLTA
+109 LPCLIA
-115 GGLRLGLYSMF
+115 GGLRLGLYSLF
-126 VVYFWGAVGM
+126 VIYFWGAVGM
-136 WDESLQTL
+136 WDESLQTV
-144 ALMGLSVSLCVFF
+144 ALMGLSVLLCVFF
-157 GVIIGVFCSQSD
+157 GVILGVLCSQSD
-169 RFQNFMKP
+169 RFDGFMKP

-186 AFVYLFPAVFFF
+186 AFVYLFPALFFF

-208 TMIYAMPPIIRLTN
+208 TMIYAMPPVIRLTN
-222 TGIRQVPAE
+222 SGIRQVSKD

-249 VKIPLSLP
+249 IKIPLSLP

-319 IAFSKD
+319 MSLTKQKD
-325 PETLPQN
+325 ILPSDVQPFYLLPQN
-332 VQKFHLLPQGWERYQ
+332 WEKFQV
-347 IARVVEKPL
+347 ARLIEKP
-356 SILSYILNLI
+356 ILYLHFAINLI
-366 CTKVTNSI
+366 CKSVTNLIATFVKYIFSI
-374 AYVSIIIV
+374 FNKENAEDLREFLSRRYYVIPSFIVFIII
-382 SLFNK
+382 SLVD
-387 TSARDIGE
+387 S
-395 FITKKY
+395 
-401 YLIPSLIL
+401 YLISIG
-409 LFLISLIDSTFYEF
+409 TFPE
-423 GSFPKEWKLSLRQ
+423 EWKLSIRQ
-436 PIANTVDSLTVN
+436 PIADGVKSLTIN

-466 LRPLDIFLT
+466 LRPLDTFLT

-483 GIFVAIGYFTVG
+483 SVFVAIGYFTVG
-495 LRFAFIT
+495 LRFAIIT
-502 FLLLLFIGAC
+502 ALLLLFIGAC
-512 GIWSQS
+512 GIWPQS

-526 VSVALCFA
+526 VSVVLCFA

-541 IASYNERFRNVQ
+541 IASYNQRFKEVL

-597 LTSLGLT
+597 LTALGLT
-604 QVSGSFSEVSRSFG
+604 QVSGTYSEVSRSFG
-618 GTLIQTL
+618 GTLLQTL
-625 RKIKFPLAV
+625 QKIKFPLAV

-645 IMAFAM
+645 VMAFAM

-686 VLLAIIIDRISLAW
+686 VLLAIIIDRITLAW
-700 TRKQRIALGLDKN
+700 TKKQRQALGLEAN